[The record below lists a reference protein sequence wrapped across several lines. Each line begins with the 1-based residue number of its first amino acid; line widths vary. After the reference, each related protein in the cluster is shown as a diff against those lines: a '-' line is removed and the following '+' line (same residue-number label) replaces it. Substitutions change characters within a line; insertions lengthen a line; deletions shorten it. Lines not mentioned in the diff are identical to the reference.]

1 MSTPTPSNASA
12 APSNGNGNGKRRRAL
27 LTITVLF
34 ALAGLVW
41 LLLWLFV
48 FSLQQTTD
56 NAYVGGHQ
64 VGVNARVA
72 GTVTAIYADD
82 TDFVRA
88 GQVLVRLDGTDT
100 RLALQRAAAA
110 LAQAVRQARQAENGA
125 AAASAAEAQAKIALA
140 QAEADYRRRLPLLA
154 EKAVPPEEV
163 AHAREAVER
172 ARAALAQASGQARA
186 QRALVEGVA
195 IAQNPAVQLARAAY
209 IEAWVADHRTAIV
222 APVDGIVAGRAVQV
236 GQLVAPGQPLLKILP
251 LSTLWVDANFK
262 EGQLKKIR
270 LGQPAT
276 LTSDLYGSGV
286 VFHGK
291 VVGIAAGTGS
301 VFSLLPAQNAS
312 GNWIKVVQRVPVRIA
327 LDADETLR
335 AHPLRIGLSMEV
347 EVDTRDQSG
356 PRLPTQP
363 PTAAVSQTGVYAH
376 DLDDAA
382 RAADAIIAANG
393 GR

>member
-1 MSTPTPSNASA
+1 MSTPTPSAAPA
-12 APSNGNGNGKRRRAL
+12 APSNGNGNGKRKRLLLGIAAL
-27 LTITVLF
+27 FV
-34 ALAGLVW
+34 LAGLAW

-48 FSLQQTTD
+48 FSLRQTTD
-56 NAYVGGHQ
+56 NAYVGGNQ

-72 GTVTAIYADD
+72 GTVTAIYADN
-82 TDFVRA
+82 TDVVRA

-110 LAQAVRQARQAENGA
+110 LAQAVRQARQADSGA
-125 AAASAAEAQAKIALA
+125 AAAAAAEAQAKIALA

-154 EKAVPPEEV
+154 DKAVPPEEV

-222 APVDGIVAGRAVQV
+222 APVDGIVAERAVQV

-251 LSTLWVDANFK
+251 LGTLWVDANFK
-262 EGQLKKIR
+262 EGQLAKIR
-270 LGQPAT
+270 IGQPAT
-276 LTSDLYGSGV
+276 VTSDLYGSGV

-327 LDADETLR
+327 LDEDETYR
-335 AHPLRIGLSMEV
+335 KHPLRIGLSMEV
-347 EVDTRDQSG
+347 DVDTRDQSG
-356 PRLPTQP
+356 PRLPSQP
-363 PTAAVSQTGVYAH
+363 PKAAVSQTDVYAH
-376 DLDDAA
+376 DLDAAA
-382 RAADAIIAANG
+382 READAIIAANG